1 MTGRAGQSC
10 IDKSVAFKKMIK
22 YFNLQITIEMFTRTK
37 EFVAVQLLYYARY
50 GVKLKEF
57 FLQNWVNC
65 EQIEFVSKLEKLVK
79 NWLFFV
85 VQTMP

>member
-1 MTGRAGQSC
+1 MIGRAGQSC
-10 IDKSVAFKKMIK
+10 TDKSVAFKEMIK
-22 YFNLQITIEMFTRTK
+22 YFNLQITIETFTRTK